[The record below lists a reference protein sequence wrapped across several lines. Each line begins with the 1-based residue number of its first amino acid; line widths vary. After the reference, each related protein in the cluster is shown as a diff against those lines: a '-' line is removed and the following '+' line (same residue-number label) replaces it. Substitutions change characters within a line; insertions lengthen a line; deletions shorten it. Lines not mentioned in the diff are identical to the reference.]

1 MMDETISRKL
11 KGRVLDSRVVPAS
24 VYGLETVAQSEL
36 HQNKLQLCENNWI
49 RSIAG
54 GKSSGENESE
64 IPARRS
70 KSWMGT
76 PQTHKVMVS
85 SLDYPLSIFKNNF
98 PYTSVMRI

>member
-1 MMDETISRKL
+1 MMDGTISRKI
-11 KGRVLDSRVVPAS
+11 KGSVLDSRVVPAC

-64 IPARRS
+64 IPARI
-70 KSWMGT
+70 SW
-76 PQTHKVMVS
+76 
-85 SLDYPLSIFKNNF
+85 N
-98 PYTSVMRI
+98 